1 MAYQIILSG
10 ISPEKQSLLFGS
22 FDCNT
27 HLIEEKFGVIIT
39 SKTNGIVISGDES
52 NVKCAE
58 TVVQKL
64 LYLCKDGRVPNIS
77 GFFLILYDYVR

>member
-27 HLIEEKFGVIIT
+27 HLIEEKFGREVDLIIDGGMG
-39 SKTNGIVISGDES
+39 GIEPSTIVNCTEGE
-52 NVKCAE
+52 AE
-58 TVVQKL
+58 IIRQGKGWL
-64 LYLCKDGRVPNIS
+64 EE
-77 GFFLILYDYVR
+77 